1 METEAPID
9 SFLTWRG
16 LTALLTI
23 GGIIVGIA
31 FAWANLHAR
40 IGAIEKD
47 HQLFGDQY
55 QRQIN
60 DIKSSLLRLEDKFD
74 RILVK

>member
-1 METEAPID
+1 MTRSSID
-9 SFLTWRG
+9 ALLTWRG

-23 GGIIVGIA
+23 GGIVVGLA
-31 FAWANLHAR
+31 FAWATLSAKV
-40 IGAIEKD
+40 GAIERD
-47 HQLFGDQY
+47 HILFADQY

-74 RILVK
+74 RLIVR

>member
-1 METEAPID
+1 MTRTSID
-9 SFLTWRG
+9 ALLTWRG

-23 GGIIVGIA
+23 GGIVVGVA
-31 FAWANLHAR
+31 FAWATLSGR
-40 IGAIEKD
+40 VGAIERD
-47 HQLFGDQY
+47 HILFAEQY

-74 RILVK
+74 RLIVR